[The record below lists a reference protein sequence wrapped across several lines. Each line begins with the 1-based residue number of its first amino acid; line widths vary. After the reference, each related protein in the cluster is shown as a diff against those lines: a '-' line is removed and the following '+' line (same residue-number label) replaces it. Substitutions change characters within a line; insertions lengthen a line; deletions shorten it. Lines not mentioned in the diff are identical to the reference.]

1 MWSQAVY
8 FFKPQCPYLQN
19 DSVVINLQDF
29 WGFKDSM
36 ESVKFGAW
44 YMVGTLPSTLDSLV
58 TSLLNQ
64 GKLRHRE
71 VKGIWSRQSQ
81 VGSPQILVSE
91 AVCFQCPGT
100 QSWGNLDLLRVHH
113 EMRQGNFQVD
123 PLWLF
128 LGFCLP
134 GENSEVSG
142 VSSCTDPEPARR
154 KRSLPLTHSLSVH
167 ITGALT

>member
-1 MWSQAVY
+1 MY

-44 YMVGTLPSTLDSLV
+44 CMVGTLPSTLDSLV

-91 AVCFQCPGT
+91 AVCFQCPGI